1 MPTTPTIPNEQPAE
15 ATILDGLNFVSST
28 TLFQPSR
35 KDQNN
40 DLIHTTRAP
49 FKPR

>member
-1 MPTTPTIPNEQPAE
+1 MPTPFTRNEKPVE

-40 DLIHTTRAP
+40 DLIHTTRGP